1 MLTDTNLENQIYNDP
16 TEGDQT
22 TITLN
27 TLHGQPPIVIGHRG
41 ASGELPEHTLEAYKL
56 AIERGADFIEPD
68 LVSTQDGVLIAR
80 HEPNLIATTDV
91 ASRPEFSDRFT
102 TKIVDGVAEDGFF
115 ASDFTLAE
123 IKTLRAVMQQDFRP
137 QVFNGFYEI
146 PTLAEIIE
154 LVQQVEAD
162 TGKKIGIYPETK
174 HPTFHDDLGLS
185 LEAPLLATVEA
196 TGFTDPSRIY
206 IQSFEV
212 ANLQRLSKLTVI
224 PLVQLLNAGGINL
237 DGSLIETQPYDFVVS
252 GDPRTYAD
260 LRTPA
265 GLQEIATYAS
275 GIGPWKRMIISVQ
288 GVDLNGDGQADDVN
302 GDGVVNDAD
311 KTLTA
316 PTTLV
321 QDAHTAGLL
330 VHPYTFRNEERFL
343 AADYNGDPA
352 LEYIQFINLG
362 IDGYFTDFPGTGSQV
377 RDQLTRALSSLLI
390 TLIYYS
396 LSLQPC

>member
-1 MLTDTNLENQIYNDP
+1 MLTDTNLENQISNNP
-16 TEGDQT
+16 TEDDQT

-27 TLHGQPPIVIGHRG
+27 TLDGQPPIVIGHRG
-41 ASGELPEHTLEAYKL
+41 ASGEMPEHTLGAYKL

-137 QVFNGFYEI
+137 QVFNGVYEI
-146 PTLAEIIE
+146 LTLAEIIE
-154 LVQQVEAD
+154 LVQQLEAD

-174 HPTFHDDLGLS
+174 HPTFHNHLGLS
-185 LEAPLLATVEA
+185 LEAPLLATLEA
-196 TGFTDPSRIY
+196 TGFTDPSWIY

-212 ANLQRLSKLTVI
+212 ANLQRLNKLTDI

-252 GDPRTYAD
+252 GDPRTYGD

-275 GIGPWKRMIISVQ
+275 AIGPWKRMIISVQ

-316 PTTLV
+316 PTSLV
-321 QDAHTAGLL
+321 KDAHTAGLL

-343 AADYNGDPA
+343 AADYKGNPA

-377 RDQLTRALSSLLI
+377 RDQLTGAFVI
-390 TLIYYS
+390 
-396 LSLQPC
+396 